1 MVCCIPFPS
10 LVMGKIFLRFE
21 RKNQSKTTCQI
32 EKKMFSLSVSNRKRR
47 IKNVCVCVK
56 YYEGEPSSTKML
68 VDELAE
74 KMLIRYAVNPLKFVK
89 NEVILE
95 QERKL

>member
-1 MVCCIPFPS
+1 MLQTLPFPS
-10 LVMGKIFLRFE
+10 LVMGKILLRLE

-56 YYEGEPSSTKML
+56 YYEGEPYSTKML
-68 VDELAE
+68 VDKLAE
-74 KMLIRYAVNPLKFVK
+74 KMLITYG
-89 NEVILE
+89 
-95 QERKL
+95 

>member
-1 MVCCIPFPS
+1 MLQTLHSPS

-32 EKKMFSLSVSNRKRR
+32 QKKMFSLSVSNRKRR
-47 IKNVCVCVK
+47 IKNVYVCVK
-56 YYEGEPSSTKML
+56 YYEGEPFSTKML

-74 KMLIRYAVNPLKFVK
+74 KNAHQIRLTH
-89 NEVILE
+89 
-95 QERKL
+95 

>member
-1 MVCCIPFPS
+1 
-10 LVMGKIFLRFE
+10 
-21 RKNQSKTTCQI
+21 
-32 EKKMFSLSVSNRKRR
+32 
-47 IKNVCVCVK
+47 VK

>member
-1 MVCCIPFPS
+1 MLQTLHSPS

-32 EKKMFSLSVSNRKRR
+32 QKKMFSLSVSNRKRR
-47 IKNVCVCVK
+47 IKNVYVCVK
-56 YYEGEPSSTKML
+56 YYEGEPTKML

-74 KMLIRYAVNPLKFVK
+74 KKCSSDTVNPLKFVK
-89 NEVILE
+89 NVKT
-95 QERKL
+95 R